1 MRTTGEQG
9 QPCSPTRL
17 LEMLEF
23 RFGAFEAIA
32 YASVEMARKGA
43 RRTPMDRMTAEAIL
57 EFGDDLRQAYEA
69 AQQWADARNEI
80 AAAKEDRG
88 MSVR

>member
-1 MRTTGEQG
+1 MRTTGGQG
-9 QPCSPTRL
+9 QPCSPARL

-23 RFGAFEAIA
+23 RFGGFETIA
-32 YASVEMARKGA
+32 YASIEMARKGA

-69 AQQWADARNEI
+69 AMQWGDERSTPAS
-80 AAAKEDRG
+80 G
-88 MSVR
+88 SL

>member
-9 QPCSPTRL
+9 QPYSPTRL

-69 AQQWADARNEI
+69 ALQWQDERPAPAPGTLEAR
-80 AAAKEDRG
+80 
-88 MSVR
+88 